1 MSYRSLYKGNSLAQT
16 KNNLKLELQKL
27 QQDLRD
33 MQQREVAP
41 RRQNT
46 YFDYDQLLNNKLL
59 LIGGCILIGI
69 GIAYF
74 LLNPNRKRC

>member
-1 MSYRSLYKGNSLAQT
+1 MSYRSYYKGNSLAQT
-16 KNNLKLELQKL
+16 KNNLKVELQKL

-33 MQQREVAP
+33 MQQREVP

-74 LLNPNRKRC
+74 LLNPNRRRC

>member
-1 MSYRSLYKGNSLAQT
+1 MSYRSYYKGNSLAQT
-16 KNNLKLELQKL
+16 KNNLKVELQKL

-33 MQQREVAP
+33 MQQREVP

-74 LLNPNRKRC
+74 LFNPNRRRC